1 MDLSNF
7 ITYDKKES
15 LLLSIAKSN
24 QEIVENTHS
33 KPQETLEFKM
43 TKQKESFSFDVP
55 LILNE
60 KWMMGVTS
68 LEVYNTVYNIT
79 EKNNKLQIIL
89 NDQQLRELKL
99 DSGLILFVEDLYV
112 TYFGKPYTLSE
123 YNEFVEKANKLITNS
138 YSKKNKLTRIDF
150 DYLTKIVK
158 SLNEIY
164 NNRLNQETIN
174 QEKLKQERSLA
185 KLNRERIIKEYKDHL
200 KQVKINWEE
209 IKWEEI
215 ILEDA
220 KATATANAASQTT
233 QENHE
238 DDEDDEDGEVN
249 RVSSQVNQTNQINQI
264 NLPPFDIVENDFFEI
279 YLTPGVYELV
289 DINNA
294 IKQKINESDYD
305 FKFDLIPDTIS
316 MKSVLT
322 TSNNIQFNSKLNT
335 VLGFTHTVYPPGT
348 HTSEKPV
355 MITTTDKVHLK
366 CDCVDGSIVNGIRE
380 QILFSFNLSAP
391 PGYKIIKEPTT
402 VLYKSINK
410 TRLDTIQF
418 FLEDSNHNPVD
429 FNGETLTFT
438 IQIIKI

>member
-1 MDLSNF
+1 
-7 ITYDKKES
+7 
-15 LLLSIAKSN
+15 
-24 QEIVENTHS
+24 
-33 KPQETLEFKM
+33 M

-55 LILNE
+55 LNLNE

-68 LEVYNTVYNIT
+68 LEVYKTVYNIN
-79 EKNNKLQIIL
+79 ESNNTLQIIL
-89 NDQQLRELKL
+89 NDRQLKELNL
-99 DSGLILFVEDLYV
+99 DSGLILFVEDLYA
-112 TYFGKPYTLSE
+112 TYFSKPYTPSE

-138 YSKKNKLTRIDF
+138 YSKKNKLPRIDF

-164 NNRLNQETIN
+164 NNHLKQETIN
-174 QEKLKQERSLA
+174 QEKLNQE
-185 KLNRERIIKEYKDHL
+185 KLNRERIIEAYKDRL

-215 ILEDA
+215 ILEE
-220 KATATANAASQTT
+220 TT

-238 DDEDDEDGEVN
+238 DEA
-249 RVSSQVNQTNQINQI
+249 NQINQI
-264 NLPPFDIVENDFFEI
+264 NLPPFEIIENDFFEI

-348 HTSEKPV
+348 HISEKPV

-380 QILFSFNLSAP
+380 QIYFLS
-391 PGYKIIKEPTT
+391 I
-402 VLYKSINK
+402 
-410 TRLDTIQF
+410 
-418 FLEDSNHNPVD
+418 
-429 FNGETLTFT
+429 
-438 IQIIKI
+438 

>member
-89 NDQQLRELKL
+89 NDQQLKELKL

-215 ILEDA
+215 ILED
-220 KATATANAASQTT
+220 ATANAASQTT

-418 FLEDSNHNPVD
+418 FLEDSNHDSVD

>member
-1 MDLSNF
+1 MDLSTF
-7 ITYDKKES
+7 VTYDKKEY
-15 LLLSIAKSN
+15 LLLSFAKSN

-55 LILNE
+55 ILLPE

-89 NDQQLRELKL
+89 NDQQLKELKL

-112 TYFGKPYTLSE
+112 TYSGKPYTLSE

-150 DYLTKIVK
+150 DYLAKIVK

-174 QEKLKQERSLA
+174 QEKLNQE
-185 KLNRERIIKEYKDHL
+185 KLNRERIIKAYKDHL

-220 KATATANAASQTT
+220 KATATTNTASQTT

-238 DDEDDEDGEVN
+238 DDEDDEVN
-249 RVSSQVNQTNQINQI
+249 QVNQANQINQI
-264 NLPPFDIVENDFFEI
+264 NLPPFDIVENNFFEI

-305 FKFDLIPDTIS
+305 FKFDLILDTIS

-418 FLEDSNHNPVD
+418 FLEDSNHDSVD

>member
-79 EKNNKLQIIL
+79 EKNNKLEIL
-89 NDQQLRELKL
+89 LTKQQLEEHRVDTELVPK
-99 DSGLILFVEDLYV
+99 IKDLYE
-112 TYFGKPYTLSE
+112 TSDDKFI
-123 YNEFVEKANKLITNS
+123 EKTNTLITNS
-138 YSKKNKLTRIDF
+138 YTKKKKKLTRKDF
-150 DYLTKIVK
+150 
-158 SLNEIY
+158 
-164 NNRLNQETIN
+164 NQ
-174 QEKLKQERSLA
+174 LKEL
-185 KLNRERIIKEYKDHL
+185 I
-200 KQVKINWEE
+200 
-209 IKWEEI
+209 
-215 ILEDA
+215 
-220 KATATANAASQTT
+220 
-233 QENHE
+233 
-238 DDEDDEDGEVN
+238 EVFN
-249 RVSSQVNQTNQINQI
+249 YPDQQIHI
-264 NLPPFDIVENDFFEI
+264 PDFEI
-279 YLTPGVYELV
+279 EHDSFGIQLTPGAYELV
-289 DINNA
+289 DINA
-294 IKQKINESDYD
+294 SVKQIINESDYD

-316 MKSVLT
+316 MKSVLA